1 MGELLTVGRG
11 EGEGDALALDDPRT
25 IQIMDL
31 PFLVQIKLR
40 LPFFATAPNK
50 LHLDPMTG
58 GVADACSVKTKVP
71 LMSEPDRST
80 PINLLLLI
88 S

>member
-1 MGELLTVGRG
+1 
-11 EGEGDALALDDPRT
+11 
-25 IQIMDL
+25 
-31 PFLVQIKLR
+31 VQIKLR